1 MKIRIII
8 FVVLLA
14 VMAALVW
21 WSGFEKKAHQ
31 PAMPMSQQAPMPPG
45 GAPRPQ
51 ALPLPTVASVTI
63 AAQDDSERSYP
74 PVELKAGEA
83 APLPGTPY
91 TLRFGEFYTHWNW
104 DAGAQNLSYDP
115 VNPAVRV
122 EVLKGG
128 SVQYYAWAF
137 QNVPFFR
144 MGHHAPGAGEAPP
157 EQLAFTL
164 LNYQGLK
171 LPAHGLGDD

>member
-45 GAPRPQ
+45 SAPRPQ
-51 ALPLPTVASVTI
+51 ALPLPMVASVTL
-63 AAQDDSERSYP
+63 AAQDDSGRSYP
-74 PVELKAGEA
+74 PVNLKLGESE
-83 APLPGTPY
+83 PLPGTPY
-91 TLRFGEFYTHWNW
+91 ALRFSEFYPHWNW
-104 DAGAQNLSYDP
+104 DAGPQNLSYDP

-137 QNVPFFR
+137 QNMPFFR
-144 MGHHAPGAGEAPP
+144 MVHHAPKVENAPQG
-157 EQLAFTL
+157 QLAFTL
-164 LNYQGLK
+164 LKYEGLK
-171 LPAHGLGDD
+171 IPGHGMGGK